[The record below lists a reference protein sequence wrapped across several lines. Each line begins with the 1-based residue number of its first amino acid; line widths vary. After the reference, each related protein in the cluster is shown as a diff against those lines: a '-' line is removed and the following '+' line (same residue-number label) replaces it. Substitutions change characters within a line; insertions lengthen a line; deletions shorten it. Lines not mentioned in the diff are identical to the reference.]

1 MKKLQKIAAA
11 VAFCI
16 ASTAPAFAQGTTF
29 TNGDFSNGLTGW
41 DSIGDVSVVTYQG
54 GLNQRAVLTT
64 AYLDGEPVSGDQ
76 ANNLSGVSAAPLQDL
91 TTVLPDGTQL
101 FEPGLAPFLAANPLD
116 FDLNEGFAY
125 EGSAIKQ
132 TFNVLAGE
140 QLSVDFW
147 FGLLTEETELLS
159 FNDFAFIT
167 VNGIVELVAS
177 ISDPSRTG
185 SFTHNFTN
193 SGPVTVGFG
202 VVDINDVAGVS
213 EFRIDNI
220 SVSAVPEP
228 ETYAM
233 LLAGLGLVGAF
244 TRRRK
249 AQASQA

>member
-1 MKKLQKIAAA
+1 MSQI
-11 VAFCI
+11 
-16 ASTAPAFAQGTTF
+16 S
-29 TNGDFSNGLTGW
+29 
-41 DSIGDVSVVTYQG
+41 
-54 GLNQRAVLTT
+54 
-64 AYLDGEPVSGDQ
+64 
-76 ANNLSGVSAAPLQDL
+76 
-91 TTVLPDGTQL
+91 
-101 FEPGLAPFLAANPLD
+101 
-116 FDLNEGFAY
+116 
-125 EGSAIKQ
+125 
-132 TFNVLAGE
+132 
-140 QLSVDFW
+140 
-147 FGLLTEETELLS
+147 
-159 FNDFAFIT
+159 IT

>member
-1 MKKLQKIAAA
+1 MKQLQKIAAT
-11 VAFCI
+11 VALCV

-41 DSIGDVSVVTYQG
+41 QTIGDVSIVPYQG
-54 GLNQRAVLTT
+54 GANQRAVLTT
-64 AYLDGEPVSGDQ
+64 AYMDGDPVSGDE

-91 TTVLPDGTQL
+91 TTVLPGGVTL
-101 FEPGLAPFLAANPLD
+101 FEPGLAPFLAADPLD
-116 FDLNEGFAY
+116 FDLNGFAT

-132 TFNVLAGE
+132 TFNVLAGD

-147 FGLLTEETELLS
+147 FGLLTEETDLSS

-177 ISDPSRTG
+177 ITDPLRTG
-185 SFTHNFTN
+185 SFTYNFTN

-233 LLAGLGLVGAF
+233 LLAGLALMGSIA
-244 TRRRK
+244 RRRK
-249 AQASQA
+249 QG